1 MGFKLLVLQTM
12 AGVAEQHK
20 EKAGHFYNPMTWDQP
35 HDIALIGEG
44 FQYAT
49 NYLQGKCGR

>member
-1 MGFKLLVLQTM
+1 M